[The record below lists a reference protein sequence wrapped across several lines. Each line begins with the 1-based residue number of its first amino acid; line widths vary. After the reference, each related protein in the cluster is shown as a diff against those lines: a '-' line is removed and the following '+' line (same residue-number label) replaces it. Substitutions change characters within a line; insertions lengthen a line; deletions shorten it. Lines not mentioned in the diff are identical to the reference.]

1 MFSNKSK
8 NAKNMKLSNIVSQII
23 NSNDVTVLASLGEDT
38 FNELLDI
45 LPVVQEMLMSSID
58 QKIKEI
64 EKKKRVI
71 DAEYD
76 KYNKIRDLLS

>member
-1 MFSNKSK
+1 
-8 NAKNMKLSNIVSQII
+8 MKLSNIVSQII

>member
-8 NAKNMKLSNIVSQII
+8 NAKNMKLNNIVSQII
-23 NSNDVTVLASLGEDT
+23 NSNDVAVLSSLNEDT

>member
-8 NAKNMKLSNIVSQII
+8 NAKNMKLNNIVSQII
-23 NSNDVTVLASLGEDT
+23 NNNDVTVLASLGEDT